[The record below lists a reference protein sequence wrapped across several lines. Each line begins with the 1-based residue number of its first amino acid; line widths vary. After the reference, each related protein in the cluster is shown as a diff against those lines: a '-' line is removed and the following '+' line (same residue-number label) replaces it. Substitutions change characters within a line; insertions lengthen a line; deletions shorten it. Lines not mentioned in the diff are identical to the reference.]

1 MKKYIPYIII
11 AVLATMLIWNS
22 VYTTS
27 FKQDAQAL
35 SRSLLWVCK
44 AEQQREDLVRKQYV
58 AQQKRRL
65 QACSPLSEDLL
76 NNK

>member
-1 MKKYIPYIII
+1 MKKHIWKI
-11 AVLATMLIWNS
+11 ASLALLLITIWNS
-22 VYTTS
+22 VYMTKYKSDST
-27 FKQDAQAL
+27 AL
-35 SRSLLWVCK
+35 AKSLAWVCG
-44 AEQQREDLVRKQYV
+44 AEKQREDMVRKQYV